1 MSVDQTGAAGAAI
14 YSRAALSVY
23 DIYVLGFS
31 NKFAWRCPSQNLLAH
46 YNAHVSDNH
55 LDIGVGTGY
64 FLDKCHFPSSTPRL
78 VLLDLNSNSLEATAN
93 RLKRY
98 QPETIQANIL
108 EPLPPLAPGF
118 DSVGLNYLLHC
129 LPGTMV
135 EKATVFDRLQTVVN
149 PGGVVFGST
158 ILGQGVRHNLLGR
171 RLMAL
176 YNSKGIFGNTQD
188 TAEGLREALE
198 RNFAEVDIEL
208 VGCVA
213 KFVARRE
220 NGF

>member
-31 NKFAWRCPSQNLLAH
+31 NKFAWRCPSRRLLAH

-64 FLDKCHFPSSTPRL
+64 FLDKCRFPSAAPRL

-98 QPETIQANIL
+98 QPETVQANVL
-108 EPLPPLAPGF
+108 EPLPALAPGF

-129 LPGTMV
+129 LPGTMA
-135 EKATVFDRLQTVVN
+135 EKAAVFDQLLTVVN
-149 PGGVVFGST
+149 PGGVIFGST

-176 YNSKGIFGNTQD
+176 YNSKGIFGNRQD
-188 TAEGLREALE
+188 TAERLRQALE
-198 RNFAEVDIEL
+198 RNFAEVDIEV

-220 NGF
+220 

>member
-1 MSVDQTGAAGAAI
+1 MTIDYTGAAGAAI

-31 NKFAWRCPSQNLLAH
+31 NRFAWRCPSRTLLEH
-46 YNAHVSDNH
+46 YNTHVTNNH
-55 LDIGVGTGY
+55 LDIEVGTGY
-64 FLDKCHFPSSTPRL
+64 FLDKCRFPSSAPRL

-93 RLKRY
+93 RLERY
-98 QPETIQANIL
+98 QPQTVQANIL
-108 EPLPPLAPGF
+108 EPLPTLAPGF

-129 LPGTMV
+129 LPGTMMGKSV
-135 EKATVFDRLQTVVN
+135 VFNRLRPMIN

-176 YNSKGIFGNTQD
+176 YNSKGIFGNTED
-188 TAEGLREALE
+188 TAEGLRQTLQ
-198 RNFAEVDIEL
+198 RNFTEVNIEV

-213 KFVARRE
+213 KFSARQ
-220 NGF
+220 GI